1 MQPEDII
8 ELLESDNVISRREGL
23 EAYFEFLVPPPPEDG
38 DSKGDNQ
45 SANDNQSAYKHTKLW
60 RTILG
65 QVRNGDEADEIIC
78 NFFKYIMKRFRTG
91 EGILSDEEIAKEK
104 EAPKIQNL
112 EAFAF
117 MKCKYLIID
126 YKRKMGKQREREVI
140 TDKSEELGLGQTVAP
155 GQYFRE
161 KDLGDT
167 KSITGKL
174 FPASSR
180 LDNSWEEYF
189 PNAKK
194 VLNQDE
200 NLLSKA
206 AKKAAREKQ
215 LKGAKVITTK
225 DGKKVT
231 KYPFDESVVE
241 KSQTYVEVG
250 GDWKHEGDKTQKL
263 IEECV
268 RSKLIKFAKEVSPD
282 GAEAIGMQINGIP
295 IKKIAKWQ
303 GRTVGAQKQF
313 LRASKERAAD
323 YLAPCNEINAHSKAP
338 EKLRK
343 K

>member
-8 ELLESDNVISRREGL
+8 ELLESDNVNSRRKGL
-23 EAYFEFLVPPPPEDG
+23 EAYCKFLVPPSPEDG
-38 DSKGDNQ
+38 DSKG
-45 SANDNQSAYKHTKLW
+45 DNQSAYKHTKLW
-60 RTILG
+60 RTIRRE
-65 QVRNGDEADEIIC
+65 VRNGDEADEIIC
-78 NFFKYIMKRFRTG
+78 NFFIYIMKRFRTG

-112 EAFAF
+112 ESFAF
-117 MKCKYLIID
+117 FICQKRIID

-140 TDKSEELGLGQTVAP
+140 TDKLEEITAASLGLGQTVAP

-167 KSITGKL
+167 KSITDEVI
-174 FPASSR
+174 
-180 LDNSWEEYF
+180 LDDNLEPSMRDEGLDTAV
-189 PNAKK
+189 PNEKK

-200 NLLSKA
+200 NLL
-206 AKKAAREKQ
+206 
-215 LKGAKVITTK
+215 
-225 DGKKVT
+225 
-231 KYPFDESVVE
+231 FN
-241 KSQTYVEVG
+241 
-250 GDWKHEGDKTQKL
+250 EGDNIQKL

-268 RSKLIKFAKEVSPD
+268 KSKLIQFAKEVSPD
-282 GAEAIGMQINGIP
+282 GAVAIGMQMDGSS
-295 IKKIAKWQ
+295 IKEIADWQ

-313 LRASKERAAD
+313 LSSSKKKVAD

>member
-8 ELLESDNVISRREGL
+8 ELLESDNVNSRRKGL
-23 EAYFEFLVPPPPEDG
+23 AAYCRFLIPPNPEDG

-45 SANDNQSAYKHTKLW
+45 SAYKHTKLW
-60 RTILG
+60 KTIRRE
-65 QVRNGDEADEIIC
+65 VRNGDEADEIIC

-104 EAPKIQNL
+104 EAPTINNL
-112 EAFAF
+112 EGFAF
-117 MKCKYLIID
+117 YKCKFLIID

-140 TDKSEELGLGQTVAP
+140 TDKLEEITAASLGLGQTVAP

-167 KSITGKL
+167 KSITDEVI
-174 FPASSR
+174 
-180 LDNSWEEYF
+180 LDDNLEPSMRDEGLDTAV
-189 PNAKK
+189 PNEKK

-200 NLLSKA
+200 NLL
-206 AKKAAREKQ
+206 
-215 LKGAKVITTK
+215 
-225 DGKKVT
+225 
-231 KYPFDESVVE
+231 FN
-241 KSQTYVEVG
+241 
-250 GDWKHEGDKTQKL
+250 EGDNIQKL

-268 RSKLIKFAKEVSPD
+268 KSKLIQFAKEVSPD
-282 GAEAIGMQINGIP
+282 GAVAIGMQMDGSS
-295 IKKIAKWQ
+295 IKEIADWQ

-313 LRASKERAAD
+313 LSSSKKKVAD